1 MRAMWKG
8 TVSFGL
14 VNIPIKMYVATRQ
27 HDVSFKQVRRADGSR
42 VRYRRVAEADGEEV
56 AYGDIAK
63 GYELDDGSMVI
74 LTEDDFAELPLPTKR
89 TIEVLEFVP
98 LDQLDPVY
106 FNKSYFLEPEGT
118 AGLKPYVLLRDALAE
133 SELVAIVKITISTR
147 EQLAALRVRDD
158 VVVLSTML
166 WPDEIRTPEFEF
178 LDLDVTLRR
187 QEQAMADS
195 LVRSMSGDF
204 DPAVYSDDFADAL
217 KELIDTKLEG
227 GEITAPAGAA
237 EDEGGGDNVVDLM
250 SALQA
255 SVDRAKSGGVESSD
269 DSTESVESPP
279 TKKKSASKKSAPATK
294 STKKTPAK
302 KEPAKKSASKKAS
315 GKKTTK
321 KASDGRRSA

>member
-27 HDVSFKQVRRADGSR
+27 HDVSFRQVRQSDGSR

-63 GYELDDGSMVI
+63 GYELDDGAMVI
-74 LTEDDFAELPLPTKR
+74 LTEDDFSELPLPTKR

-106 FNKSYFLEPEGT
+106 FNKSYFLEPEGA
-118 AGLKPYVLLRDALAE
+118 AGLKPYVLLRDALSE

-166 WPDEIRTPEFEF
+166 WPDEIRKPEFEF

-204 DPAVYSDDFADAL
+204 DPEVYSDDFADAL
-217 KELIDTKLEG
+217 KELIDAKLEG
-227 GEITAPAGAA
+227 GDVTAPAGAT
-237 EDEGGGDNVVDLM
+237 DEEPGDNVVDLM

-255 SVDRAKSGGVESSD
+255 SVDRAKSDGGADEESKPAKK
-269 DSTESVESPP
+269 ST
-279 TKKKSASKKSAPATK
+279 KKSASAKKT
-294 STKKTPAK
+294 TKKAPAK
-302 KEPAKKSASKKAS
+302 KEPAKKTAAKKSGSKKTA
-315 GKKTTK
+315 K

>member
-27 HDVSFKQVRRADGSR
+27 HDVSFKQVRRTDGSR
-42 VRYRRVAEADGEEV
+42 VRYRRVAEADGDEV

-63 GYELDDGSMVI
+63 GYELDDGSVVI
-74 LTEDDFAELPLPTKR
+74 LTDDDFAELPLPTKR

-106 FNKSYFLEPEGT
+106 FNKSYYLEPEGT
-118 AGLKPYVLLRDALAE
+118 AGLKPYVLLRDSLAE

-147 EQLAALRVRDD
+147 EQLAALRVRDN

-166 WPDEIRTPEFEF
+166 WPDEVRTPEFEF
-178 LDLDVTLRR
+178 LDLDVTIRR

-195 LVRSMSGDF
+195 LVRSMAGDF
-204 DPAVYSDDFADAL
+204 DPSVYSDDFADAL
-217 KELIDTKLEG
+217 KQLIDTKLEG
-227 GEITAPAGAA
+227 GEVTTPAGAA
-237 EDEGGGDNVVDLM
+237 SEDKEDNVVDLM

-255 SVDRAKSGGVESSD
+255 SVDRAKSGSEPAD
-269 DSTESVESPP
+269 DAEP
-279 TKKKSASKKSAPATK
+279 AP
-294 STKKTPAK
+294 
-302 KEPAKKSASKKAS
+302 EPAKKAASTKKPPAKKTAKNAASTKKSPAKKTAAKKSDSKKTA
-315 GKKTTK
+315 KKT
-321 KASDGRRSA
+321 SQGRRTA

>member
-27 HDVSFKQVRRADGSR
+27 HDVSFKQVRRSDGSR
-42 VRYRRVAEADGEEV
+42 VRYRRVAEADGDEV

-74 LTEDDFAELPLPTKR
+74 LTDDDFAELPLPTKH

-158 VVVLSTML
+158 IVMLSTML
-166 WPDEIRTPEFEF
+166 WPDELRTPDFEF
-178 LDLDVTLRR
+178 LDLDVTVKR

-217 KELIDTKLEG
+217 KSLIDAKLEG
-227 GEITAPAGAA
+227 GDVTTPAGAA
-237 EDEGGGDNVVDLM
+237 GEGDDDNVVDLM

-255 SVDRAKSGGVESSD
+255 SVDRAKAGGESD
-269 DSTESVESPP
+269 QTEQ
-279 TKKKSASKKSAPATK
+279 TKSKRA
-294 STKKTPAK
+294 STKKTTSAEKTPKKTAAK
-302 KEPAKKSASKKAS
+302 KQSAKKSTS
-315 GKKTTK
+315 
-321 KASDGRRSA
+321 

>member
-27 HDVSFKQVRRADGSR
+27 HDVSFRQVRRSDGSR

-74 LTEDDFAELPLPTKR
+74 LTDDDFAELPLPTKR

-158 VVVLSTML
+158 IIMLSTML
-166 WPDEIRTPEFEF
+166 WPDEIRTPDFDF
-178 LDLDVTLRR
+178 LDLDVTIRR

-204 DPAVYSDDFADAL
+204 DSEVYSDDFADAL
-217 KELIDTKLEG
+217 KSLIDAKLEG
-227 GEITAPAGAA
+227 GEVTSPAGANDDA
-237 EDEGGGDNVVDLM
+237 SEDNVVDLM

-255 SVDRAKSGGVESSD
+255 SVDRAKSDGDGE
-269 DSTESVESPP
+269 
-279 TKKKSASKKSAPATK
+279 PARAERK
-294 STKKTPAK
+294 R
-302 KEPAKKSASKKAS
+302 PAKKSTA
-315 GKKTTK
+315 KKTTK
-321 KASDGRRSA
+321 KAATKKQPAKKSAAKKSTAKKTTKKTSSGRRTA